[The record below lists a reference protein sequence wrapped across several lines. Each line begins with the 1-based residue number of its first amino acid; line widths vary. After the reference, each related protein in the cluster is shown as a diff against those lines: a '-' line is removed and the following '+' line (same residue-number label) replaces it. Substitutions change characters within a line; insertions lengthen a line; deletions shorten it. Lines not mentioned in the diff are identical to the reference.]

1 MQAIRISRIVCILFI
16 WLAIA
21 VGCTGH
27 LWPHAQKAPI
37 IRTKEFV
44 VVTAKTGDTF
54 PSLAQTYL
62 KDTRQWQRIAAY
74 NHIDAIA
81 PGQRLVIPLQPTV
94 YGGLQPNGYQTVPI
108 LLYPFLTRGAAANN
122 ALSADDFE
130 RQIRYLKAAKFNA
143 ISLNQFYRFL
153 ELKEQL
159 PAYAVMLSFDSAD
172 RWIYEI
178 ALPILRRHKFRAAL
192 FIPVDQIDKPEKL
205 TWVELSEMATQ
216 GFEIG
221 VLGKD
226 ITLSPDKDPDK
237 YLSDLEREIVAAKK
251 AIEQYLTPP
260 CHYYA
265 YPNGKPDDLTIALL
279 KKHGFCLGFTHKR
292 GSNPFFV
299 NNFGI
304 RRSVISGHSS
314 MQQFQK
320 NLTTFCKAPLK

>member
-1 MQAIRISRIVCILFI
+1 MQAIRTSRIVCILFI
-16 WLAIA
+16 WLATT

-27 LWPHAQKAPI
+27 LWPRADKTQI

-44 VVTAKTGDTF
+44 VVTVKAGDTL

-62 KDTRQWQRIAAY
+62 NDAGQWQRITAY
-74 NHIDAIA
+74 NHIATIS
-81 PGQRLVIPLQPTV
+81 PGQRLVIPIQPTV

-108 LLYPFLTRGAAANN
+108 LLYPSLTSSATTNN
-122 ALSADDFE
+122 ALSAGEFE
-130 RQIRYLKAAKFNA
+130 RQIRYLKAAKFNT
-143 ISLNQFYRFL
+143 ISLNQLYQFL

-159 PAYAVMLSFDSAD
+159 PAHAMMISFDSAD

-178 ALPILRRHKFRAAL
+178 ALPILRRHEFRAAL

-205 TWVELSEMATQ
+205 TWVELSEMAAQ
-216 GFEIG
+216 GFQVG

-226 ITLSPDKDPDK
+226 IPLPPDKDPNK
-237 YLSDLEREIVAAKK
+237 HLSDQEREIVAARK
-251 AIEQYLTPP
+251 AIEHHLNPA

-304 RRSVISGHSS
+304 RRSIVSGRSS

-320 NLTTFCKAPLK
+320 NLTTFRKAPLK